1 MFYWSPGNQ
10 ILDLDKYVSPIDDN
24 EIKELHEQDAETID
38 DEDAQEILADIRK
51 KTHMSLTVA
60 ETEMK
65 RIMTL
70 MIMKISQVRN
80 RLKYTKIKIINKM
93 NRTRTSKRRSLMN
106 YYTLLIVMMSKL
118 QTMVMFKEQ
127 KVKIKARTVAKM
139 SYKKKK

>member
-10 ILDLDKYVSPIDDN
+10 ILDLEKYVSPIDDN

>member
-127 KVKIKARTVAKM
+127 KGKIKARTVAKM